1 MLFNSYAFL
10 FLYLPLTLIAFL
22 ILRRWHRSL
31 AIGGLLLASLIFY
44 GVWNPRDVLLLL
56 GSILFNFWV
65 GQKLQQPP
73 SKMTPTG
80 RRLWLQLGIGIDLAL
95 LGYYKYAGFVGENLD
110 ALLALHLDLSGI
122 VLPLGISFFTF
133 TQIAFLVDCYRG
145 EVREGRLLDYGLFV
159 TYFPHLIAGP
169 VLHHKDMMPQFRSEA
184 LSHFRW
190 ADFSVGATLFT
201 LGLFK
206 KVIFADGIA
215 PFARAVFDSPFGT
228 PGVIEA
234 WGGALAFTFQLYFDF
249 SGYSDMAIGLSLLFG
264 VRLPINFDS
273 PYQARSLIDF
283 WRRWH
288 MTLSRFLRDY
298 LYFSLGGN
306 RKGPVRR
313 YINLWLTMLLGGLWH
328 GAGWTYLAWGALHGF
343 YLIINHGFRH
353 WHQGRWDPHR
363 FKTPAHLLT
372 FLCIILG
379 WVVFRSPDLETAGH
393 LYRGMLGFNGFVIPE
408 SLTPEF
414 ARSLLTTLGLPLGEP
429 PAFAH
434 LPGQTAGLMLWILGL
449 GFIAF
454 FLPNSQTLLRR
465 YRPTLSEIKAL
476 TPSRLSFVFEPRP
489 LTLALTVAAFLYGLT
504 AMGTVSEFLYFQF

>member
-1 MLFNSYAFL
+1 MLFNSYPFL
-10 FLYLPLTLIAFL
+10 FLYLPLTLLAFL

-31 AIGGLLLASLIFY
+31 AIGGLFLSSLIFY

-56 GSILFNFWV
+56 GSILFNFFI
-65 GQKLQQPP
+65 GTRLQRPLSGGGRNP
-73 SKMTPTG
+73 
-80 RRLWLQLGIGIDLAL
+80 RRLWLQLGIGADLGL
-95 LGYYKYAGFVGENLD
+95 LGYYKYAGFAAENLET
-110 ALLALHLDLSGI
+110 LFGFHLNLSAI

-133 TQIAFLVDCYRG
+133 TQIAFLVDSYRG

-169 VLHHKDMMPQFRSEA
+169 VLHHKEMMPQFRS
-184 LSHFRW
+184 SHLNRFHW
-190 ADFSVGATLFT
+190 EDFSTGATLFT

-206 KVIFADGIA
+206 KVVFADGIA
-215 PFARAVFDSPFGT
+215 PYARAVFDHPTEALDF
-228 PGVIEA
+228 IAA

-273 PYQARSLIDF
+273 PYQARSMIDF

-306 RKGPVRR
+306 RKGVVRR
-313 YINLWLTMLLGGLWH
+313 HLNLWLTMVLGGLWH

-353 WHQGRWDPHR
+353 WAKGRSNPER
-363 FKTPAHLLT
+363 YGTQAQLLT
-372 FLCIILG
+372 FLCVVVA
-379 WVVFRSPDLETAGH
+379 WVLFRAPDLETAGH
-393 LYRGMLGFNGFVIPE
+393 IYRGMLGFNGFTLPQSLIPGGAE
-408 SLTPEF
+408 
-414 ARSLLTTLGLPLGEP
+414 RSLLTFGLKLGEP
-429 PAFAH
+429 PAFAA
-434 LPGQTAGLMLWILGL
+434 LPGQSAALWLWILGL
-449 GFIAF
+449 GAIAF
-454 FLPNSQTLLRR
+454 YVPNSQTLLSRF
-465 YRPTLSEIKAL
+465 
-476 TPSRLSFVFEPRP
+476 RLSLSNVNAVTHPGLFAPRP
-489 LTLALTVAAFLYGLT
+489 LTLFLTAAAFLYGLS